1 MTSKKSKLRVIS
13 LGGLQEIGKNMT
25 VFEYESEII
34 IVDCGVAF
42 PQDEMLGIDLVI
54 PDFTYLQKNRDKIKA
69 VLLTHGHEDHIGSIP
84 YFLKEFDVPIYGT
97 RLTLGLLENKLREH
111 RLLDS
116 TKLNVVEAGE
126 HIKFRNFK
134 IEFIRVT
141 HSIADAVA
149 IAIRTPAGL
158 VVHTGDFK
166 IDYTPIHGKP
176 IDLAR
181 FAELGK
187 EGVELL
193 LCESTNVEQPGY
205 SMSESTVGE
214 IFQRIFDDTGNQRIM
229 VATFASNI
237 DRIQQIIT
245 AAVKHHRKVAV
256 VGRSM
261 ENAVRTASELGYLKI
276 PKNVLIEISE
286 IKNYT
291 DKQLVIITTGSQ
303 GEPMAALSRM
313 ATGDHR
319 QVEIKPGDKIII
331 SASIIP
337 GNEKTIGKVIN
348 ELMKLGADVIYEGY
362 MTDIHVSGHAKKEEL
377 KLMHALLKPKYL
389 MPVHGEYKHLIS
401 HKNLAVSMGMD
412 KKNIF
417 VMNIGDV
424 LELGD
429 KFAKVT
435 GVVPSGRI
443 FVDGLGVGDVGNI
456 VIRDRKH
463 LSQDGLMI
471 VVVTMERD
479 TSEILA
485 GPDIISRGFVYV
497 RESENLMEEA
507 RVAVVAALEKCEQKN
522 ISDWS
527 YVKNLIRDTL
537 KEFVWQ
543 KTKRRPMILPII
555 MEV

>member
-1 MTSKKSKLRVIS
+1 LTSKKSKLRVIS